1 MELKDIAAVSGKPGL
16 FKILKPMRT
25 GMVLESLDEKKIKI
39 VTTPHHKVSVLH
51 DISIYSTDY
60 NKSIPLGDI
69 LKKIYREFK
78 DDPGV
83 DNKSGSSELR
93 AFMEY
98 IAPDHDP
105 DRVYTSDIK
114 KIVSWYM
121 ILYRECPELLKEE
134 EKDTKEQPDKN
145 PSGEEG
151 NHPD

>member
-25 GMVLESLDEKKIKI
+25 GMVLESLDEKKNKI

-69 LKKIYREFK
+69 LRKIYEEFK

-83 DNKSGSSELR
+83 DGKSGGNELR

-105 DRVYTSDIK
+105 ERVYTSDIK
-114 KIVSWYM
+114 KIVSWYL
-121 ILYRECPELLKEE
+121 ILYREAPELLKEE
-134 EKDTKEQPDKN
+134 KDTEEKPDKN
-145 PSGEEG
+145 PPEKKGE
-151 NHPD
+151 